1 MSSKDGA
8 DVTVPLSIG
17 EWLLS
22 FWPYHLQA
30 RQDPDPSRRPLETIV
45 EPGQVIFVPHG
56 YWHMVI
62 NLDESIAVTQNF
74 VSQSNL
80 ADVLLFLKTTPEQ
93 ISGVRDRAG
102 EAVQPDELFDRF
114 VEMLRA
120 ELPDVLQSAWS
131 TFEEKHA
138 KLVKR
143 TEVSSLFHK
152 KCKRNKVFPNESQF
166 SFGFSPNS

>member
-22 FWPYHLQA
+22 FWPFHLQA
-30 RQDPDPSRRPLETIV
+30 RQDPDPCRRPLETIV

-56 YWHMVI
+56 FWHMVI
-62 NLDESIAVTQNF
+62 NLDESIAITQNF
-74 VSQSNL
+74 VSESNL

-93 ISGVRDRAG
+93 ISGVRDRVG

-114 VEMLRA
+114 VAILRK
-120 ELPDVLQSAWS
+120 ELPNILESAWG
-131 TFEEKHA
+131 TFEEK
-138 KLVKR
+138 LSKR
-143 TEVSSLFHK
+143 TRKSEVSSIFQK
-152 KCKRNKVFPNESQF
+152 KSHRCSVNEVQF
-166 SFGFSPNS
+166 SFGFSLNS